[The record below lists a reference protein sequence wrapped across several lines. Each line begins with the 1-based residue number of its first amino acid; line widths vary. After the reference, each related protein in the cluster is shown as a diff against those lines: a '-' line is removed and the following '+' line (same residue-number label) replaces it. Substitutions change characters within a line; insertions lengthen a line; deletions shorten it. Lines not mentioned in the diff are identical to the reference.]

1 MEHRVLRGAS
11 SANASGLGAGVL
23 CRRHVG
29 AGLGRGVGWNRPS
42 GETGCSPRG
51 RRDQGIGAE
60 GVP

>member
-1 MEHRVLRGAS
+1 MEHRVRCGTS
-11 SANASGLGAGVL
+11 SADAPGLGAGML

-29 AGLGRGVGWNRPS
+29 AGLGRGVGRNRPS
-42 GETGCSPRG
+42 GGTGCGPRG